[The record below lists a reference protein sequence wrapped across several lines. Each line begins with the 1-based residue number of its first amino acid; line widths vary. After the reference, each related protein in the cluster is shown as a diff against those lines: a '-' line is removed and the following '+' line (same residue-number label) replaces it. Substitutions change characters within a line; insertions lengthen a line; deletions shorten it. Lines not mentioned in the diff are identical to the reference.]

1 MVQYDDPRFTLDMDI
16 IEELKFALGD
26 GLPDLFNLFIQDAPQ
41 RMQAIRSHI
50 ENLEYAEIRTCGH
63 TLNGGCA
70 TFGATRLSEICA
82 ELSEACK
89 QGQGQ
94 EVLFEILKRMEDEL
108 DDVFYSIE
116 LVIKEH

>member
-1 MVQYDDPRFTLDMDI
+1 MSQYDDPRFTLDMDI

-41 RMQAIRSHI
+41 RIEAIRGHI
-50 ENLEYAEIRTCGH
+50 DNLNYADIRTCGH

-70 TFGATRLSEICA
+70 TFGATKLSEICA

-89 QGQGQ
+89 QGKDKD
-94 EVLFEILKRMEDEL
+94 VLLAILKSMEEEL
-108 DDVFYSIE
+108 DNVFYSIDII
-116 LVIKEH
+116 LNDK

>member
-1 MVQYDDPRFTLDMDI
+1 MDI

-26 GLPDLFNLFIQDAPQ
+26 GLPDLFDLFIKDAPQ
-41 RMQAIRSHI
+41 RMEAIKGHI
-50 ENLEYAEIRTCGH
+50 ENLNYAEIRTCGH

-94 EVLFEILKRMEDEL
+94 EALFEILNRMKEEL
-108 DDVFYSIE
+108 ENVFYSID
-116 LVIKEH
+116 LVLADK

>member
-1 MVQYDDPRFTLDMDI
+1 MVQYDDPKFTLDMDI

-26 GLPDLFNLFIQDAPQ
+26 GLPDLFNLFIKDAPQ
-41 RMQAIRSHI
+41 RIEAIREHI
-50 ENLEYAEIRTCGH
+50 ENLSYDDIRTCGH

-89 QGQGQ
+89 QGKDQDA
-94 EVLFEILKRMEDEL
+94 LLIILKRMEEEL
-108 DDVFYSIE
+108 DNVFYSIDVV
-116 LVIKEH
+116 LADS